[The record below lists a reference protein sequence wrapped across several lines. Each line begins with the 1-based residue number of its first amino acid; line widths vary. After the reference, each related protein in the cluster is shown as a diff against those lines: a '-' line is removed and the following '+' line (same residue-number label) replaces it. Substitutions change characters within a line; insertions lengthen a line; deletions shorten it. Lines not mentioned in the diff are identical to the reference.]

1 MIHFLSVARPVLKG
15 YCMKNLTFSS
25 FRAALLLL
33 VAGFSLTAGSV
44 AQAQLQQVAATPY
57 DRQMTP
63 VRLILE
69 QTPRSQNEVS
79 MNEVNTYMRELRSIP
94 YQYSLQWKTPEQV
107 QNEFKADCKSKA
119 IALYSILKKRG
130 VDNLRLVIG
139 MRTKSSKMT
148 HAWLEMNYQ
157 GKLYLLDPTFDSRV
171 RTLADGRRNN
181 YVQNYAYEGAKKF
194 RI

>member
-1 MIHFLSVARPVLKG
+1 
-15 YCMKNLTFSS
+15 MKNLSNLS
-25 FRAALLLL
+25 FRSTLSLLL
-33 VAGFSLTAGSV
+33 VLVSLTFAG
-44 AQAQLQQVAATPY
+44 AAKAQLQQVAATPY

-69 QTPRSQNEVS
+69 QAPRSGSEVT
-79 MNEVNTYMRELRSIP
+79 MNELNSYMRDLRSIP
-94 YQYSLQWKTPEQV
+94 YQYSLNWKTPEQV
-107 QNEFKADCKSKA
+107 QTDFKADCKAKA

-130 VDNLRLVIG
+130 VNDLRLVIG

-148 HAWLEMNYQ
+148 HAWLEMNHG
-157 GKLYLLDPTFDSRV
+157 GKLYLLDPTFYNKV
-171 RTLADGRRNN
+171 RTVSNGRRND

>member
-1 MIHFLSVARPVLKG
+1 
-15 YCMKNLTFSS
+15 MKTLTNLFSRFTTS
-25 FRAALLLL
+25 LLL
-33 VAGFSLTAGSV
+33 VIATMVLSGV
-44 AQAQLQQVAATPY
+44 AKAQFQQVASTPY

-69 QTPRSQNEVS
+69 QAPRGQAEVT
-79 MNEVNTYMRELRSIP
+79 MNEVNSYMRDLRSIP
-94 YQYSLQWKTPEQV
+94 YEYSLNWKTPEQV
-107 QNEFKADCKSKA
+107 QTEFKADCKAKA
-119 IALYSILKKRG
+119 VALYSILKKRG

-148 HAWLEMNYQ
+148 HAWLEMNFQ
-157 GKLYLLDPTFDSRV
+157 GKLYLLDPTFDNRV
-171 RTLADGRRNN
+171 RTLAEGNRRN

>member
-1 MIHFLSVARPVLKG
+1 MALSGVAK
-15 YCMKNLTFSS
+15 
-25 FRAALLLL
+25 
-33 VAGFSLTAGSV
+33 
-44 AQAQLQQVAATPY
+44 AQLQQVAATPY

-69 QTPRSQNEVS
+69 QRPQGQNGVTI
-79 MNEVNTYMRELRSIP
+79 NEVNSYMRDLRSIP
-94 YQYSLQWKTPEQV
+94 YEYSSNWKTPSQV
-107 QNEFKADCKSKA
+107 QNEFKADCKAKA

-148 HAWLEMNYQ
+148 HAWLEMNQ
-157 GKLYLLDPTFDSRV
+157 AGKTYLLDPTFDNKV
-171 RTLADGRRNN
+171 RALNDGPRSS
-181 YVQNYAYEGAKKF
+181 YVQNYAYEGSKKF

>member
-1 MIHFLSVARPVLKG
+1 
-15 YCMKNLTFSS
+15 MKNFSTLS
-25 FRAALLLL
+25 FRSTASLLL
-33 VAGFSLTAGSV
+33 VLVTMALSGV
-44 AQAQLQQVAATPY
+44 AKAQFQQVAATPY

-69 QTPRSQNEVS
+69 QRPQGQNEVS
-79 MNEVNTYMRELRSIP
+79 MNEVNSYMRDLRSIP
-94 YQYSLQWKTPEQV
+94 YQYSTNWKTPQQV
-107 QNEFKADCKSKA
+107 QTEFKADCKAKA

-139 MRTKSSKMT
+139 MRTKTSKLT

-157 GKLYLLDPTFDSRV
+157 GKLYLLDPTFDNKV
-171 RTLADGRRNN
+171 RALNDGPRSN